1 MAQASGSG
9 RGIDVTRVSRDRR
22 INLSERG
29 LEIRHEGRP
38 ITYDASAFGFVYL
51 VIDCSASMAGGNKIY
66 QAKKGIIDFAK
77 EARNKGY
84 LTGLIKFE
92 SYATHLCEPVRD
104 VSIIEK
110 EVQRIDIGGSTD
122 MAAAIHIATEKLK
135 MKKGSRLI
143 IIATDGMPDS
153 PEETMCEAEQ
163 AKKAGIDIITIGTDD
178 ADKGFLRKLASRT
191 SLGIRVSRE
200 QFGEGISSVATM
212 LPQLGNGKKEG

>member
-9 RGIDVTRVSRDRR
+9 RSIDVTRVSKDKR
-22 INLSERG
+22 IAISERG

-38 ITYDASAFGFVYL
+38 ISYDASTFGSVYL
-51 VIDCSASMAGGNKIY
+51 VIDCSESMAGGNKIY
-66 QAKKGIIDFAK
+66 QAKSGIIDFAK

-110 EVQRIDIGGSTD
+110 EVQRIDIGGSTN
-122 MAAAIHIATEKLK
+122 MASAIHIAREKLK
-135 MKKGSRLI
+135 MKKGARLI

-163 AKKAGIDIITIGTDD
+163 AKKEGIDIITIGTDD
-178 ADKGFLRKLASRT
+178 ADQDLLRKLASRT
-191 SLGIRVSRE
+191 SMGKRVSRG
-200 QFGEGISSVATM
+200 QFGKGISSVATM
-212 LPQLGNGKKEG
+212 LPQLGRGKKEG